1 MTIVFK
7 KEKVQQMPETGPE
20 RCIWPY
26 CSLTSDQKWSQW
38 LSRSHSYGRE
48 TGRKGWGN
56 DYTRTRL
63 KIRSNGFKFDEAK
76 CWIKSSSVCTE
87 KVRRKSWFGA
97 LFPIFLAN
105 YKKQTKK
112 KVEWLKTFA
121 HYCILWLRSMH
132 FLSLTDFSLDFRQLH
147 N

>member
-76 CWIKSSSVCTE
+76 CWIKSSFVQ
-87 KVRRKSWFGA
+87 RKSGGSHG
-97 LFPIFLAN
+97 LGLYFPFSWQTTKN
-105 YKKQTKK
+105 KQTKK
-112 KVEWLKTFA
+112 VEWIKTFA
-121 HYCILWLRSMH
+121 HYCILSLRSMH